1 MRRFLIPAFALAVFT
16 FFSNATLAQRR
27 STLGQV
33 CGDPTA
39 PCKTRDAFQPFELPF
54 DFGTNYV
61 IAESRPF
68 YAVILKSVKLKY
80 NYSDCEGSI
89 KETDR
94 LAAQEL
100 FPRNKVFSMTCF
112 EAAQN
117 YYTNVAENVAF
128 LGVYAGKTLAEAN
141 AFLSKVRATG
151 KFNGP
156 VVRRM
161 RAGINGT

>member
-1 MRRFLIPAFALAVFT
+1 MRKSLILAIAVLVCL
-16 FFSNATLAQRR
+16 SSYANAQRR

-54 DFGTNYV
+54 DFGKNYV
-61 IAESRPF
+61 IAESKPF
-68 YAVILKSVKLKY
+68 YAVILQSVKLRY
-80 NYSDCEGSI
+80 DYADCEGSI
-89 KETDR
+89 KEVDR
-94 LAAQEL
+94 MAAQQL

-112 EAAQN
+112 EAGQN
-117 YYTNVAENVAF
+117 YYTNTANNVAF

-141 AFLSKVRATG
+141 AFLNKVKATG